1 MGESFMTTLRRALAL
16 GVAFGLAAATV
27 ETCLNLIPLVERRFG
42 PGPLFSLRVAALQ
55 MLLGALL
62 GLAAAPLLR
71 VRAGALLHVVALGVA
86 WWGLERWVAVDSPI
100 FAQLELLPPGVG
112 ALLVLL
118 GLWLARR
125 RPRLPWA
132 IGVAALAAAI
142 AAPQLYLRATTPPE
156 PPRAALPPARP
167 GAPDVVLVVLD
178 TVRAGSVSAYGYER
192 PTSPEFDALAREGAL
207 FLDATSPST
216 WSLPSH
222 ASLFTGRYP
231 SSHGAHG
238 EHRFLDGRFP
248 TLAEVLAHH
257 GYETFCF
264 TSNAW
269 ISDGLGLTRGFAWQ
283 DGSWRDGRG
292 PGLGFSFVHRL
303 LDRLGL
309 QEGDKGGGVVAS
321 HFEAWARARP
331 ASAPPAFA
339 FLNFIEAHFPY
350 HQLPHEYLWRFHE
363 RPYAELRSISLE
375 LLGMQFGGRGR
386 PPEASGPAARDM
398 YDGGVAYT
406 SHLLQ
411 RVVEA
416 LRARGTLDRTLL
428 VVLADHGEILGE
440 REGFFGHGPSLYQ
453 EAVGVPLLVRHP
465 TRIPAGVR
473 VNEPVSTVGVFATI
487 LDLAEIDRLPTL
499 QVGSLAPLARG
510 ARDGGGPILSELHEM
525 QAMVEGVPR
534 ADPQMQADRRYR
546 LLREGSFKLVETS
559 KGEAFL
565 YDLAADP
572 RETRDLA
579 AERPAE
585 LARLRAR
592 MEEVRAG
599 LALPALDAPLAVGAE
614 APELDEA
621 TREQLRALGY
631 AE

>member
-1 MGESFMTTLRRALAL
+1 M
-16 GVAFGLAAATV
+16 AFGLAAATV
-27 ETCLNLIPLVERRFG
+27 ETALSLAPFLERRFG
-42 PGPLFSLRVAALQ
+42 PGPLFFAQVAGLQ
-55 MLLGALL
+55 VLLGALL

-71 VRAGALLHVVALGVA
+71 APGGALLHVLALGLA

-100 FAQLELLPPGVG
+100 FAQLELLPPVLG
-112 ALLVLL
+112 AGLVLL

-132 IGVAALAAAI
+132 IGVGALAVAI
-142 AAPQLYLRATTPPE
+142 ATPHGYLLATTPPE

-178 TVRAGSVSAYGYER
+178 TVRASNVSAYGYER
-192 PTSPEFDALAREGAL
+192 ATSPELDALAREGAL

-309 QEGDKGGGVVAS
+309 QESDKGGGVVAS
-321 HFEAWARARP
+321 HFEAWARERP
-331 ASAPPAFA
+331 AAAPPAFA

-350 HQLPHEYLWRFHE
+350 HQLPHEYLWRFQD
-363 RPYAELRSISLE
+363 RPYSELRSISLD
-375 LLGMQFGGRGR
+375 LLGLQFGGRGR
-386 PPEASGPAARDM
+386 PAAQAGPAARDM
-398 YDGGVAYT
+398 YDGGIAY
-406 SHLLQ
+406 SSRLLQ
-411 RVVEA
+411 RVVDA
-416 LRARGTLDRTLL
+416 LRARGTLDRTVL

-440 REGFFGHGPSLYQ
+440 REEFFGHGPSLYQ
-453 EAVGVPLLVRHP
+453 EAVGVPLVIRHP
-465 TRIPAGVR
+465 PRVPAGVR
-473 VNEPVSTVGVFATI
+473 VAAPVSTLGVFATI
-487 LDLAEIDRLPTL
+487 LDLAGIEPLPTL
-499 QVGSLAPLARG
+499 QVGSLVPLATG
-510 ARDGGGPILSELHEM
+510 ARKGGGPILSELHAM
-525 QAMVEGVPR
+525 QDLTAEGPRR

-546 LLREGSFKLVETS
+546 LLREGSLKLVES
-559 KGEAFL
+559 SQGEALL

-572 RETRDLA
+572 GETRDLA
-579 AERPAE
+579 AERPAD

-592 MEEVRAG
+592 MEEVQAS
-599 LALPALDAPLAVGAE
+599 LALPALDAPLAVGEA

>member
-1 MGESFMTTLRRALAL
+1 MTMLRRALAL
-16 GVAFGLAAATV
+16 GLAFGLAAAVV
-27 ETCLNLIPLVERRFG
+27 ETALNLVPFLERRFG
-42 PGPLFSLRVAALQ
+42 PGPLFFAQVAALQ
-55 MLLGALL
+55 ILLGALL

-71 VRAGALLHVVALGVA
+71 LPAGALLHLVALGLA
-86 WWGLERWVAVDSPI
+86 WWGLERWVAVDSPL
-100 FAQLELLPPGVG
+100 FAQLEILPPALGS
-112 ALLVLL
+112 LLVLL
-118 GLWLARR
+118 GLLLARR

-132 IGVAALAAAI
+132 MGAAALAVAVAT
-142 AAPQLYLRATTPPE
+142 PHVYLCATTPPA
-156 PPRAALPPARP
+156 PPGAALAPARP

-178 TVRAGSVSAYGYER
+178 TVRAANLSAYGYAR
-192 PTSPEFDALAREGAL
+192 PTSPELDALAREGAL

-238 EHRFLDGRFP
+238 EHRFLDARFP

-283 DGSWRDGRG
+283 DGSWRAGRG

-309 QEGDKGGGVVAS
+309 QESDKGGAVVAS
-321 HFEAWARARP
+321 HFEAWARERP
-331 ASAPPAFA
+331 AASPPAFA

-350 HQLPHEYLWRFHE
+350 HQLPHEYLWRFHD
-363 RPYAELRSISLE
+363 RPYAELRAISLD
-375 LLGMQFGGRGR
+375 LLGQQFGGRGR
-386 PPEASGPAARDM
+386 PAEEAGPPARDM
-398 YDGGVAYT
+398 YDGGIAYS

-411 RVVEA
+411 RVVDA

-453 EAVGVPLLVRHP
+453 ESVGVPLVIRHP
-465 TRIPAGVR
+465 PRVPAGVR
-473 VNEPVSTVGVFATI
+473 IAAPVSTLGVFATI
-487 LDLAEIDRLPTL
+487 LDLAGIDPLPTL
-499 QVGSLAPLARG
+499 QVGSLAPLATG
-510 ARDGGGPILSELHEM
+510 DGDGGGPILSELHASQELTA
-525 QAMVEGVPR
+525 QPRR
-534 ADPQMQADRRYR
+534 ADPQMQPDRRYR
-546 LLREGSFKLVETS
+546 LLREGSLKLVETS
-559 KGEAFL
+559 QGEAFL

-572 RETRDLA
+572 RETRDLG
-579 AERPAE
+579 AERPAD
-585 LARLRAR
+585 LARMRAR
-592 MEEVRAG
+592 LETVRSSLG
-599 LALPALDAPLAVGAE
+599 LPALDAPLAVGEA